1 MVSAIKVYDPMNIY
15 HQAMKKIESS
25 GIRPTKQRRVLAKI
39 LFEKGNRHVSADE
52 LFHDVKKE
60 DRKISM
66 ATVYNT
72 LKQFTSLGLVREV
85 VVDQNKSL
93 YCTNH
98 KSHYH
103 LYIEDE
109 DKIVDIPTKN
119 IDLNIPS
126 IPACL
131 QLHNIDVIVRIR
143 TLKDKKNY
151 HSIKWLKQNIIT
163 LEE

>member
-1 MVSAIKVYDPMNIY
+1 MVSAIKVYDQMSIY
-15 HQAMKKIESS
+15 HQAIKKIESS

-39 LFEKGNRHVSADE
+39 LFEKGNRHLSADE

-72 LKQFTSLGLVREV
+72 LKQFTSLGLVKEV

-109 DKIVDIPTKN
+109 GKIVDIPTKN

-143 TLKDKKNY
+143 TLKDKKN
-151 HSIKWLKQNIIT
+151 
-163 LEE
+163 

>member
-15 HQAMKKIESS
+15 HQALKKIESS

-39 LFEKGNRHVSADE
+39 LFEKGNRHLSADE

-72 LKQFTSLGLVREV
+72 LKQFTNLGLVREV

-109 DKIVDIPTKN
+109 GKIVDIPTKN

-143 TLKDKKNY
+143 TLKDKKN
-151 HSIKWLKQNIIT
+151 
-163 LEE
+163 

>member
-1 MVSAIKVYDPMNIY
+1 MVSAIKVYDPMNMY

-39 LFEKGNRHVSADE
+39 LFEKGNRHLSADE

-109 DKIVDIPTKN
+109 GKIVDIPTKN

-131 QLHNIDVIVRIR
+131 QLYNIDVIVRIR
-143 TLKDKKNY
+143 TLKDKKN
-151 HSIKWLKQNIIT
+151 
-163 LEE
+163 

>member
-1 MVSAIKVYDPMNIY
+1 MVSSIAVYDPQSAYNMAI
-15 HQAMKKIESS
+15 KKIEKS
-25 GIRPTKQRRVLAKI
+25 GIRPTKQRRILAKLI
-39 LFEKGNRHVSADE
+39 FDKGTRHISADNLLDE
-52 LFHDVKKE
+52 VKKE

-66 ATVYNT
+66 ATIYNT
-72 LKQFTSLGLVREV
+72 LKQFTSIGLIREI

-93 YCTNH
+93 YCNNNQ
-98 KSHYH
+98 SHYH

-109 DKIVDIPTKN
+109 GKVIDIPTKN

-143 TLKDKKNY
+143 TLKEKK
-151 HSIKWLKQNIIT
+151 S
-163 LEE
+163 

>member
-1 MVSAIKVYDPMNIY
+1 MTTSIQVYDPMIAYNSAIN
-15 HQAMKKIESS
+15 KLEKN
-25 GIRPTKQRRVLAKI
+25 GIRATKQRRVLAKLI
-39 LFEKGNRHVSADE
+39 FEKGKRHISAENLFDE
-52 LFHDVKKE
+52 VKKE
-60 DRKISM
+60 ERKISM

-72 LKQFTSLGLVREV
+72 LKQFTSLGLIREI

-93 YCTNH
+93 YCNNNQ
-98 KSHYH
+98 SHYH

-109 DKIVDIPTKN
+109 GKVIDIPTKN

-143 TLKDKKNY
+143 TLKDNK
-151 HSIKWLKQNIIT
+151 S
-163 LEE
+163 

>member
-72 LKQFTSLGLVREV
+72 LKQFTNLGLVREV

-109 DKIVDIPTKN
+109 GKIVDIPTKN

-143 TLKDKKNY
+143 TLKDKIN
-151 HSIKWLKQNIIT
+151 
-163 LEE
+163 

>member
-1 MVSAIKVYDPMNIY
+1 MTTSIQVYDPLSAYSSAMN
-15 HQAMKKIESS
+15 KLEKN
-25 GIRPTKQRRVLAKI
+25 GIRATKQRRVLAKLI
-39 LFEKGNRHVSADE
+39 FEKGKRHISAENLFDE
-52 LFHDVKKE
+52 VKKE
-60 DRKISM
+60 ERKISM

-72 LKQFTSLGLVREV
+72 LKQFTSLGLIREI

-93 YCTNH
+93 YCNNNQ
-98 KSHYH
+98 SHYH

-109 DKIVDIPTKN
+109 GKVIDIPTKN

-143 TLKDKKNY
+143 TLKDNKN
-151 HSIKWLKQNIIT
+151 
-163 LEE
+163 

>member
-1 MVSAIKVYDPMNIY
+1 MSASIEVYNPMSAYNG
-15 HQAMKKIESS
+15 ALNTLEKN
-25 GIRPTKQRRVLAKI
+25 GIRATKQRRILAKLI
-39 LFEKGNRHVSADE
+39 FNKGKRHVSADNLLDE
-52 LFHDVKKE
+52 VKKE
-60 DRKISM
+60 ERKISM
-66 ATVYNT
+66 ATIYNT
-72 LKQFTSLGLVREV
+72 LKQFTSLGLIREI

-93 YCTNH
+93 YCNNN

-109 DKIVDIPTKN
+109 GKVIDIPTKN

-143 TLKDKKNY
+143 TLKKNK
-151 HSIKWLKQNIIT
+151 S
-163 LEE
+163 

>member
-1 MVSAIKVYDPMNIY
+1 MPASIEVYNPMSAYNSAINKLEKN
-15 HQAMKKIESS
+15 
-25 GIRPTKQRRVLAKI
+25 GIRATKQRRVLAKLI
-39 LFEKGNRHVSADE
+39 FDKGKRHISADN
-52 LFHDVKKE
+52 LFDEVKKE
-60 DRKISM
+60 ERKISM

-72 LKQFTSLGLVREV
+72 LKQFTTLGLIREI

-93 YCTNH
+93 YCNNNQ
-98 KSHYH
+98 SHYH

-109 DKIVDIPTKN
+109 GKVIDIPTQN

-143 TLKDKKNY
+143 TLKDKN
-151 HSIKWLKQNIIT
+151 S
-163 LEE
+163 